1 MKILIV
7 LHLNYASPFFPVR
20 VYKEKTKTNVCIII
34 IVLEGTT
41 SPCKKPKK
49 ITINASQNQTHPDA
63 LLYYRGIMFTMFS
76 ILVQHSTPIVAD
88 KN

>member
-1 MKILIV
+1 M
-7 LHLNYASPFFPVR
+7 H
-20 VYKEKTKTNVCIII
+20 YKK